1 MPFALNRYWQLLST
15 YLAPYR
21 GRLALLATLIVA
33 ATGLQLIGPQ
43 LIGRFIDAA
52 TAGSAQPALLGLA
65 ATYIVAAVA
74 QRVANF
80 GALYVGETLGW
91 AATNSLRADLARH
104 VIGLDLGFH
113 KTHTPGELIER
124 LDGDVTALANF
135 FSQLSVFVAANGLLI
150 SGILVAL
157 WLQDWRV
164 GLGLTL
170 YTLVSL
176 VALSLVQRLGQR
188 RWEQVR
194 AADSRTVGFLEERLQ
209 GTEDIRAA
217 GAEAHTL
224 RQFDQL
230 LGIRMAAFRAARMA
244 ANLAYAATNFLSTL
258 GYAAG
263 LALGAAL
270 FLTGSASIGQAYLIV
285 AYVGMLASPLDKL
298 REQAQDLQK
307 AGASIDRV
315 AALFAA
321 QPLVREHASATLP
334 EGALAVEFDSVTFGY
349 ADDPPTT
356 DAPLGHEG
364 AKGREPPRNR
374 QRAVRGP
381 EVRAVR
387 APSRRSRSRG
397 ARPSRSRPSTVHR
410 PPSSVLQHVSLSLR
424 PGEILGL
431 LGRTGSGKSTLSR
444 LLLRLYDPQ
453 GGAIRLGG
461 ADLRVLAL
469 GDLRRRVGMVTQEVQ
484 LFQASVRENLT
495 MFDPLIDDAR
505 VEVALRAL
513 GLWEWAHGL
522 PQGLDTALGGG
533 GQGLSAGEAQLLA
546 FTRVF
551 LKDPGLVI
559 LDEASSRL
567 DPATERLLERAI
579 SRLLAGRSA
588 IIIAHRL
595 ATVERADSIAILEG
609 GRLAELGPRAA
620 LAANPRSHFARLLR
634 TGIEEVLA

>member
-1 MPFALNRYWQLLST
+1 MPFALNRYWRLLST

-52 TAGSAQPALLGLA
+52 TAGSAQAALLGLA
-65 ATYIVAAVA
+65 AAYIVAAVA
-74 QRVANF
+74 QRAANF

-104 VIGLDLGFH
+104 MIGLDLGFH
-113 KTHTPGELIER
+113 KAHTPGELIER

-170 YTLVSL
+170 YALVSL
-176 VALSLVQRLGQR
+176 VALGLVQRLGQR

-209 GTEDIRAA
+209 GTEDIRAS

-230 LGIRMAAFRAARMA
+230 LGIRMGAFRSARMA

-258 GYAAG
+258 GYAVG

-270 FLTGSASIGQAYLIV
+270 YFAGSASIGEAYLIV

-321 QPLVREHASATLP
+321 QPLVREHVSATLP
-334 EGALAVEFDSVTFGY
+334 EGALAVEFDAVTFGY
-349 ADDPPTT
+349 DDDHPSTT
-356 DAPLGHEG
+356 DDRL
-364 AKGREPPRNR
+364 
-374 QRAVRGP
+374 
-381 EVRAVR
+381 
-387 APSRRSRSRG
+387 
-397 ARPSRSRPSTVHR
+397 PSTDHR
-410 PPSSVLQHVSLSLR
+410 SSPPGYRLSAIGYRLSPPVLQAVSLSLR

-444 LLLRLYDPQ
+444 LLFRLYDPQ
-453 GGAIRLGG
+453 GGAIRLAG
-461 ADLRVLAL
+461 ADLRSLAL

-495 MFDPLIDDAR
+495 MFDPLIDDAQ
-505 VEVALRAL
+505 VEAALRAL
-513 GLWEWAHGL
+513 GLWEWASGL

-595 ATVERADSIAILEG
+595 ATVERVDSIAILEG
-609 GRLAELGPRAA
+609 GRIAELGPRAV
-620 LAANPRSHFARLLR
+620 LAANPGSHFARLLR

>member
-1 MPFALNRYWQLLST
+1 MPFALNRYWRLLST

-52 TAGSAQPALLGLA
+52 TAGSAQAALLGLA
-65 ATYIVAAVA
+65 AAYIVAAVA
-74 QRVANF
+74 QRAANF

-113 KTHTPGELIER
+113 KAHTPGELIER

-230 LGIRMAAFRAARMA
+230 LGIRMGAFRSARMA

-270 FLTGSASIGQAYLIV
+270 YLAGSASIGQAYLIV

-321 QPLVREHASATLP
+321 QPLVREHVSATLP
-334 EGALAVEFDSVTFGY
+334 EGALAVEFDAVTFAY
-349 ADDPPTT
+349 NDDGRPPTT
-356 DAPLGHEG
+356 DAPLDHEG
-364 AKGREPPRNR
+364 AKGREPPRKR
-374 QRAVRGP
+374 PRAVRGP

-387 APSRRSRSRG
+387 APSRRSRSKPWR
-397 ARPSRSRPSTVHR
+397 RSRSRPSTVHR
-410 PPSSVLQHVSLSLR
+410 LPPPVLQHVSLSLR

-444 LLLRLYDPQ
+444 LLFRLYDPQ
-453 GGAIRLGG
+453 GGAIRLAG
-461 ADLRVLAL
+461 ADLRSLAL
-469 GDLRRRVGMVTQEVQ
+469 GDLRRRVV
-484 LFQASVRENLT
+484 LLLA
-495 MFDPLIDDAR
+495 
-505 VEVALRAL
+505 
-513 GLWEWAHGL
+513 
-522 PQGLDTALGGG
+522 
-533 GQGLSAGEAQLLA
+533 GQGLADGSFTVGDFALFITYLWLTVEVPALLGTFAGDYKHQ
-546 FTRVF
+546 
-551 LKDPGLVI
+551 
-559 LDEASSRL
+559 EASIRRL
-567 DPATERLLERAI
+567 SELVPDEPAQVLV
-579 SRLLAGRSA
+579 AGDKETRRQGDKETRRQGDKE
-588 IIIAHRL
+588 IARCY
-595 ATVERADSIAILEG
+595 R
-609 GRLAELGPRAA
+609 
-620 LAANPRSHFARLLR
+620 
-634 TGIEEVLA
+634 